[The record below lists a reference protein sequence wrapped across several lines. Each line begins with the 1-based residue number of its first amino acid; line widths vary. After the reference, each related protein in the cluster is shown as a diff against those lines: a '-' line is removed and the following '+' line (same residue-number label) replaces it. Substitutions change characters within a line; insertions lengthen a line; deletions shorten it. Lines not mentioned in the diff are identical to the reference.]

1 MHVADIHALAFN
13 AVTAALADAGRFAS
27 LSDREAVAAAVEA
40 AIETEVRADER
51 RQAAREVLGYEAPCA
66 ARPGTAPGWF
76 DCKFCFY
83 NAAIRKAARVAF
95 GIPYPA
101 PMPESLDMS

>member
-1 MHVADIHALAFN
+1 MADIHALAFN

-51 RQAAREVLGYEAPCA
+51 ERVAREILGHKTGCGEHPMPFPKPSCRKCARDAVLH
-66 ARPGTAPGWF
+66 
-76 DCKFCFY
+76 
-83 NAAIRKAARVAF
+83 KAARVAL

-101 PMPESLDMS
+101 ALPEPLDYS